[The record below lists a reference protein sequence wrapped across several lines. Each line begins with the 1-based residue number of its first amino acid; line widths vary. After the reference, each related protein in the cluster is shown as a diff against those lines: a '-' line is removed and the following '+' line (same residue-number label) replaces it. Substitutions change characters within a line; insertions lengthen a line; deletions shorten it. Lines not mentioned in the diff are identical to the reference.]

1 MSDDW
6 PTPWQL
12 SCWAGIRSC
21 ARGAIWAFAVLLSA
35 LCGGFCI
42 KAGLAHFE
50 NLVIVLISPNI
61 TGDAMH
67 EEIADQVQVQV
78 QVYQYSSVEEAT
90 LAASGRL
97 EGVVIPSGLYSG
109 VVGDTVIV
117 VSGDVSVEEAEQV
130 FRRLADR

>member
-6 PTPWQL
+6 PSPWQL
-12 SCWAGIRSC
+12 S
-21 ARGAIWAFAVLLSA
+21 WAFSVLLA
-35 LCGGFCI
+35 
-42 KAGLAHFE
+42 A
-50 NLVIVLISPNI
+50 LVIVLLSPSACVELI
-61 TGDAMH
+61 GTGDAMH

>member
-12 SCWAGIRSC
+12 SCWAG
-21 ARGAIWAFAVLLSA
+21 WAFAVLLSA
-35 LCGGFCI
+35 
-42 KAGLAHFE
+42 
-50 NLVIVLISPNI
+50 LVIVLISPNI
-61 TGDAMH
+61 TGDAVH
-67 EEIADQVQVQV
+67 EEIVDQVQV

-130 FRRLADR
+130 FRKLADR